1 MDNSRELASRFG
13 ISQGSLPVKY
23 LGLPI
28 LPHKLRPIDYQP
40 LLDKVRGRMSGW
52 TVRHLS
58 FAGRLQLLK
67 SVIHSIINLREAVF
81 PLPNVCID
89 ELEQICNAFTKCLHS
104 GSARGAKVAWD
115 SVCTRTSLD
124 GLGNRRLKNVKI
136 VYGVKLKLNVIC
148 TEVLSVGGRG

>member
-1 MDNSRELASRFG
+1 
-13 ISQGSLPVKY
+13 
-23 LGLPI
+23 
-28 LPHKLRPIDYQP
+28 
-40 LLDKVRGRMSGW
+40 MSGW

-104 GSARGAKVAWD
+104 GSARGAKMAWD

-124 GLGNRRLKNVKI
+124 GLGIRRLKNVKI
-136 VYGVKLKLNVIC
+136 VSALCGWPGLRRISLEKSFSWTSDFTRSGSWIWKQLVKLQDLDC
-148 TEVLSVGGRG
+148 DWMSQLGR